1 MDKEIKNIFLI
12 IGLNV
17 EKIEDFEGL
26 FIPREQLLCDL
37 KYNEIKKLIPDLKK
51 IYSSTFMTSLQ
62 KNADKCQK
70 WPLLNLV
77 RQILNIYKYKMEPIR
92 KSDGYT
98 LDGIK
103 KYKRFFLITTS
114 NKKKEKNNDEINNN
128 NDETN
133 NNNDET
139 NNNNDDEINNVV
151 LLEN

>member
-77 RQILNIYKYKMEPIR
+77 RQILNFYKYKMEPIR

-133 NNNDET
+133 NNND
-139 NNNNDDEINNVV
+139 DEINNVV